1 MLLLAVDQQVVQAFL
16 SDAPHIALADGIGSG
31 CMNRRC
37 KDLDTARFRHPSKA
51 RPKFAIVI
59 ANQIPRRLPIRGG
72 FAQLL
77 RHPGIG
83 RRSCH
88 SHLDPPSEISVR

>member
-1 MLLLAVDQQVVQAFL
+1 VLLLAVDQQVVQAFL

-51 RPKFAIVI
+51 RPKLALMIT
-59 ANQIPRRLPIRGG
+59 NQILRCLPKRGG
-72 FAQLL
+72 FSELL
-77 RHPGIG
+77 RDPGIG
-83 RRSCH
+83 WRSGH
-88 SHLDPPSEISVR
+88 ADVDHLS